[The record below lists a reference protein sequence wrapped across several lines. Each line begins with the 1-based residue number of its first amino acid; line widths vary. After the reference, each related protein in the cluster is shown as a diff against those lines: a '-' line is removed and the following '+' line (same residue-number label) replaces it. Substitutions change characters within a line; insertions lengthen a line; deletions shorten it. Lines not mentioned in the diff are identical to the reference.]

1 MIYTG
6 LIKEEVK
13 KSKDDLDQ
21 VIKSKSDNYSLPR
34 ENEIGQ
40 ERTETA
46 LIVNPTS
53 GGGSTG
59 KDWETQYT
67 VIKETFGKAFG
78 KEPHLVF
85 TEKSGDGTTL
95 ARELIKKGYQYI
107 IAIGGD
113 GTINEVVNGFFV
125 DEKANS
131 DSSNSSETKS
141 SDTTTQRKKNRK
153 WKWINKDDYNTKFPR
168 PASMNPI
175 NPDAIIGLLP
185 SGTRNVLAKSLDLP
199 QDIIACINNLT
210 KGNPKKI
217 DVLTATVTS
226 SEPYDK
232 SSKLVTRVFLNAAE
246 IGVGAEIIDRSKK
259 VRTKIKS
266 RLLSTIASIFV
277 TLPTYE
283 SNMSEILLDDGREK
297 IRTKMTMAVIANGKF
312 LGGGFKAAP
321 RADFSD
327 GLLDVVILKNSGS
340 FKMLDDF
347 VNIKEGDYSKED
359 DVIYKQAKKVSII
372 SKERNVT
379 VVIDGEPI
387 GILPATFQV
396 LPNALA
402 IRV

>member
-1 MIYTG
+1 VTYTG

-13 KSKDDLDQ
+13 KSKDELDQ
-21 VIKSKSDNYSLPR
+21 IIKSKSDNYSLRR

-40 ERTETA
+40 VRTETA

-67 VIKETFGKAFG
+67 KIKQALG

-95 ARELIKKGYQYI
+95 ARELLKKGYQYI

-131 DSSNSSETKS
+131 DNSYSSEAES
-141 SDTTTQRKKNRK
+141 SGTTTQRKKNRK

-168 PASMNPI
+168 PTSMIPI
-175 NPDAIIGLLP
+175 TPEAILGFLP

-199 QDIIACINNLT
+199 QDIIACCNNFT

-266 RLLSTIASIFV
+266 RLLSTVASIFV

-283 SNMSEILLDDGREK
+283 SNMSDILLDDGREK
-297 IRTKMTMAVIANGKF
+297 IHTKMTMAVVANGKF

-340 FKMLDDF
+340 LKMLDDF
-347 VNIKEGDYSKED
+347 VNIREGDYSKED

-372 SKERNVT
+372 SKERNVS
-379 VVIDGEPI
+379 VVIDGESV

-396 LPNALA
+396 LPDALA